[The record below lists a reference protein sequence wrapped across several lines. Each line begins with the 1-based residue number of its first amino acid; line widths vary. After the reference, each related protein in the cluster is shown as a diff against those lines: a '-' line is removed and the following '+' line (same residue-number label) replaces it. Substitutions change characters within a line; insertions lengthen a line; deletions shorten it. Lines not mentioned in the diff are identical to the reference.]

1 MKKKILIGAV
11 VILVLFLIIL
21 LNVVQGEKSKNMQG
35 AILEKGDIKE
45 TVKMDGQVEAYK
57 QVEVGS
63 DVMGRIE
70 KILVKERQNVKK
82 GDLLCIIDPET
93 YKARRDEIK
102 SRLIAD
108 LARYRV
114 LKNDYERSKELFSKN
129 LISKSEFEKVEADYL
144 STKAQ
149 LQSDSFALKEAEEN
163 LKKCYIKSPI
173 DGEVL
178 RIDKEEGE
186 MVIVGTISTPG
197 SIIMVLA
204 DRNRMVLKGE
214 VDETEIPKI
223 KKGNRAIIKVDAL
236 PGKEFKGMVET
247 VGGLPLSTSLQE
259 GSALFP
265 IEVMFLEKDSLLM
278 PGMNA
283 TCEIITREKNNILRL
298 PYSAVG
304 KEKEKYYVFVKKQG
318 KAKKVFIK
326 TGIQGK
332 DYIEVIEGLSE
343 KDTVLIGPQK
353 SLLVLKD
360 GEKVDVKIKEKSED
374 RQKEENKK
382 IKNEK

>member
-1 MKKKILIGAV
+1 MKKKILIGTIA
-11 VILVLFLIIL
+11 ILVIFLIIL
-21 LNVVQGEKSKNMQG
+21 LNVFQGERSKKMQG
-35 AILEKGDIKE
+35 VPLEKGDIKE

-63 DVMGRIE
+63 DVIGRIE
-70 KILVKERQNVKK
+70 KILVKERQKVKK

-114 LKNDYERSKELFSKN
+114 LKNDYERSKDLFSKN

-149 LQSDSFALKEAEEN
+149 LQSDSFSLKEAEEN

-186 MVIVGTISTPG
+186 MVIVGTINTPG
-197 SIIMVLA
+197 SVIMVLA
-204 DRNRMVLKGE
+204 DRERMILKGE

-223 KKGNRAIIKVDAL
+223 KKGNESIIKVDAL
-236 PGKEFKGMVET
+236 PEREFEGIVET

-265 IEVMFLEKDSLLM
+265 IEVIFLEKDSLLM

-283 TCEIITREKNNILRL
+283 TCEIITQKKKEVLRV
-298 PYSAVG
+298 PYTAVG
-304 KEKEKYYVFVKKQG
+304 KEKDKYYVFIKKQG
-318 KAKKVFIK
+318 KAKKMFIEA
-326 TGIQGK
+326 GIQGK
-332 DYIEVIEGLSE
+332 DYIEVVDGLSE
-343 KDTVLIGPQK
+343 GDTVLTGPQK
-353 SLLVLKD
+353 NLLVLKD
-360 GEKVDVKIKEKSED
+360 GENIEVEIQKKTKNKEKESH
-374 RQKEENKK
+374 KK
-382 IKNEK
+382 IEHEK